1 MLVIALYAV
10 HIVVCFVLIL
20 VVLLQSGKAADL
32 AGAFGG
38 GGSQTAL
45 GSRGAATVLSKATTI
60 CAVIFML
67 SSLGLALVGSR
78 HGGSVLEN
86 VKLPAQGAPAPAPET
101 APAAGGAQG
110 STAPAPATPAPAS
123 PAPAGGSPGA
133 TAPAKPPQAA
143 PAGQA
148 APAAPTKPPG
158 SPK

>member
-1 MLVIALYAV
+1 VLVFALYAV
-10 HIVVCFVLIL
+10 HIAVCFVLIM

-67 SSLGLALVGSR
+67 SSLALALVGSR
-78 HGGSVLEN
+78 RGGSVLEN
-86 VKLPAQGAPAPAPET
+86 VKLPAQGAPASAPET
-101 APAAGGAQG
+101 TPAPGGAPQG
-110 STAPAPATPAPAS
+110 STAPASAAPGAATPAPA
-123 PAPAGGSPGA
+123 AGSPGA

-143 PAGQA
+143 PA
-148 APAAPTKPPG
+148 APAKPPG